1 MAQLLKKITQKQE
14 LQIAIVL
21 AIIGGILTTVAF
33 VMAFT
38 TANMQYHNTVVIL
51 PEFIDP
57 NLAPHMS
64 GRLAGPEFQPGDGS
78 VAYLNPWFSQ
88 KIFYFHVP
96 IAQLSLLVF
105 TLAAIFA
112 ALFLKTRDPNYDL
125 RSRIGMETTLVFTI
139 GTMITGSLWTRAAWI
154 NSWGELG
161 RVLLSEPRLV
171 TYTVMLMFV
180 VAYFVLRKSVDGE
193 EKRATYSA
201 VFSILAWVIVP
212 FSFFYTRITQE
223 VQAHPT
229 DALNPGMDTSNL
241 IPFIVAIV
249 GMMMLGYA
257 IYILRVAEEKKRAQ
271 LAAIKEDI
279 EDALSS
285 MGRQGELQGSAKHS
299 AAAVLRTK
307 TAKAAKANDKTD
319 DDTVVSDENSAT
331 TKQEEIR

>member
-1 MAQLLKKITQKQE
+1 MAKLKKITQQRE

-21 AIIGGILTTVAF
+21 AVIGGLLTTLAF

-38 TANMQYHNTVVIL
+38 TANMQWHNTVVNA
-51 PEFIDP
+51 PGFISDTVVP
-57 NLAPHMS
+57 LAP
-64 GRLAGPEFQPGDGS
+64 PELQPTDGS
-78 VAYLNPWFSQ
+78 VNYRNPWFSQ

-105 TLAAIFA
+105 TLAAAFA
-112 ALFLKTRDPNYDL
+112 AAFLKTRNPNYDL
-125 RSRIGMETTLVFTI
+125 RSRIGMETTLLFTL
-139 GTMITGSLWTRAAWI
+139 GTMISGSLWTRAAWI

-161 RVLLSEPRLV
+161 HVLLSEPRLV

-193 EKRATYSA
+193 EKKATYSA
-201 VFSILAWVIVP
+201 VFAILAWIIVP
-212 FSFFYTRITQE
+212 FSFVYTRITQE
-223 VQAHPT
+223 AQAHPT

-241 IPFIVAIV
+241 IPFIIAIF

-279 EDALSS
+279 EDALADV
-285 MGRQGELQGSAKHS
+285 AKQDDSKTGAQYS
-299 AAAVLRTK
+299 AAAVLGAK
-307 TAKAAKANDKTD
+307 TQAKNADTADLSDSDDADPDTGSDKKET
-319 DDTVVSDENSAT
+319 
-331 TKQEEIR
+331 Q